1 MKPKFYS
8 TFELYLTFIFDKI
21 QQVFHVG
28 YIMSDHKPS
37 NSEKMASQQ
46 ENSNSDKKRAQ
57 TETRVV
63 SEENPDSTH
72 TQSSPNQQSTNK
84 EVQTPE
90 SSKES
95 RKKDTKKESI
105 GFRSF
110 AKNMIFGE
118 SDPQDKEK
126 ENTSSLFG
134 TVLETGDKA
143 KSEMVKMFGREVRNY
158 LNALEIGK
166 DVHNLL
172 TNYSLEISAS
182 IHLKPLA
189 EKKKEREQKKTSIHP
204 KESNDDE

>member
-1 MKPKFYS
+1 
-8 TFELYLTFIFDKI
+8 
-21 QQVFHVG
+21 
-28 YIMSDHKPS
+28 MSDPKP
-37 NSEKMASQQ
+37 NHSEKKVSQQ
-46 ENSNSDKKRAQ
+46 EENLLDKKKDEAEYRNEAKNEAKNEQ
-57 TETRVV
+57 KNPSDNHINETR
-63 SEENPDSTH
+63 TQAH
-72 TQSSPNQQSTNK
+72 TSQNTTNN
-84 EVQTPE
+84 EHQASE

-95 RKKDTKKESI
+95 KKKDAKRESI

-143 KSEMVKMFGREVRNY
+143 KSEMVKMFGHEVRNY

-182 IHLKPLA
+182 IHLKPLV
-189 EKKKEREQKKTSIHP
+189 EKKKDGNSKKTGHHP
-204 KESNDDE
+204 KESNDDD